1 MTTHSNEIVAGHIW
15 TQPEFPN
22 CTRFVI
28 LVPGGDERP
37 FALASNPCEEGGGMV
52 CSEKDGRWRYSADEV
67 AEHFAKL
74 KYRDMGTLYNL
85 IMYDN
90 SLS

>member
-1 MTTHSNEIVAGHIW
+1 
-15 TQPEFPN
+15 
-22 CTRFVI
+22 
-28 LVPGGDERP
+28 
-37 FALASNPCEEGGGMV
+37 MV